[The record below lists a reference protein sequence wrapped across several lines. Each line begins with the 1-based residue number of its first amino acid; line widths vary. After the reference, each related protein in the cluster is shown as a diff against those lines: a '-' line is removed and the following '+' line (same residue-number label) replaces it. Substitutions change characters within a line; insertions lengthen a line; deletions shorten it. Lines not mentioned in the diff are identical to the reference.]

1 MGLLPIPLAAACGV
15 LAMHLGL
22 SQLSAATLHGRSTSL
37 GQDQPRRI
45 KTERHPALFCPNTAL
60 KIKQSMKNKQANHS
74 PQDSLDTNPTL
85 QKLNVVKWLEVTLS
99 IVWFGIM

>member
-1 MGLLPIPLAAACGV
+1 
-15 LAMHLGL
+15 
-22 SQLSAATLHGRSTSL
+22 
-37 GQDQPRRI
+37 
-45 KTERHPALFCPNTAL
+45 
-60 KIKQSMKNKQANHS
+60 MKNKQANHS